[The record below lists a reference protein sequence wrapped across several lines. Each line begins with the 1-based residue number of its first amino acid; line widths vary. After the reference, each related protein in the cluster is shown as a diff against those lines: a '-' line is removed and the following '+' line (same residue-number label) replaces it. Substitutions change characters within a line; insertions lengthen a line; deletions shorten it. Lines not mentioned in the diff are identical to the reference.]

1 MSAPPPTRLPQWST
15 HTTWTAEW
23 DKMNPISV
31 VIAPEATRVRMLVRR
46 GRRDMLKAVLGPSEQ
61 AHPRAAATLLEGL
74 ALWHQQSLGVVLC
87 ADDLL
92 CGCTLGLCNAL
103 GFGEQNVHYEVGIAH
118 AGARRRTLT
127 GVGDFSDLRQ
137 LDLAQVQL

>member
-1 MSAPPPTRLPQWST
+1 
-15 HTTWTAEW
+15 
-23 DKMNPISV
+23 MNSITV
-31 VIAPEATRVRMLVRR
+31 VIAPEPTRVRMLVRS
-46 GRRDMLKAVLGPSEQ
+46 GRRDMLKAVLGPVEY

-87 ADDLL
+87 ADDPL
-92 CGCTLGLCNAL
+92 CGCALGLCNAL

-118 AGARRRTLT
+118 AGAPRRTLALA